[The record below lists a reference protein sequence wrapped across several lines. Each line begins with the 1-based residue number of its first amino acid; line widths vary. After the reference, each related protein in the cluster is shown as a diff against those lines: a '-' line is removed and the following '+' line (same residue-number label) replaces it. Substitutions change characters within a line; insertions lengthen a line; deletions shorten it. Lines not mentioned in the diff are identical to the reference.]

1 MSTSTLFLDFDGVL
15 HSMSGHRDQPF
26 CRLSLLEEVLVD
38 AFPSGTLPGLCDTD
52 HDY

>member
-38 AFPSGTLPGLCDTD
+38 AFLSGTLPGLCDTD